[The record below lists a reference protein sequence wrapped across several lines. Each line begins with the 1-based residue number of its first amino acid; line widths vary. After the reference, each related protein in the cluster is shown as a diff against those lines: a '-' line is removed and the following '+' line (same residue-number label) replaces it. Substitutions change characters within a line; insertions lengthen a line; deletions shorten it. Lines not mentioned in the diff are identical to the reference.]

1 MDLFTAIFLLIMT
14 LFSIWY
20 IEKNKQWNNTLIIP
34 EEMENIFILDSRQF
48 RLPMIVDPFRT
59 IKIIIIDNDNNILE
73 RYIHADKNGI
83 AEFEMFFKKE
93 IDFDTYIFL
102 YKKEKILNKADK
114 IINVKME
121 ISLDPIIKYSQEAI
135 LNNNTNKIVFNSNV
149 RFLHNNLFLSM
160 IINNNEEALSDEVK
174 KFIEYNIEY
183 NKHKIDLLKQSKNLS
198 NIVDIYYN
206 DNKVGRLI
214 NNNIIWI

>member
-1 MDLFTAIFLLIMT
+1 MDLLTAIFLLIMT

-20 IEKNKQWNNTLIIP
+20 KEKNKQWNNTLIIP

-48 RLPMIVDPFRT
+48 RLPMLVDPFRT

-83 AEFEMFFKKE
+83 AEFEIFLEKE
-93 IDFDTYIFL
+93 ISFNTYIFL
-102 YKKEKILNKADK
+102 DKKEKFLNKADK
-114 IINVKME
+114 IVNVKME

-135 LNNNTNKIVFNSNV
+135 SNNNTNKIVLNSNV

-160 IINNNEEALSDEVK
+160 IVNNNEEALSDEIK

-183 NKHKIDLLKQSKNLS
+183 NKYKIDLLKQSKNLS

-206 DNKVGRLI
+206 DNMIGRLI
-214 NNNIIWI
+214 NNNIMWI

>member
-20 IEKNKQWNNTLIIP
+20 IEKNKQWSNTLIIP
-34 EEMENIFILDSRQF
+34 EDMENIFILDSKQF

-59 IKIIIIDNDNNILE
+59 IKIIIIDDDNNMLE

-83 AEFEMFFKKE
+83 AEFEIFLEKE
-93 IDFDTYIFL
+93 ISFNTYIFL
-102 YKKEKILNKADK
+102 DKKEKFLNKADK
-114 IINVKME
+114 IVNVKME

-135 LNNNTNKIVFNSNV
+135 SNNNTNKIVLNSNV

-160 IINNNEEALSDEVK
+160 IVNNNEEALSDEIK

-183 NKHKIDLLKQSKNLS
+183 NKYKIDLLKQSKNLS

-214 NNNIIWI
+214 NNNIMWI